1 MQAMV
6 IRELKDHRRN
16 LLIWIGAML
25 GMIVIGATEYSLVV
39 MEAGDEIMELFESL
53 PRVFGI
59 AFGADES
66 VPISTPIGYY
76 IMMYLW
82 YCMVAFIHAAVL
94 GATIIS
100 KEERNRTAEFIFTK
114 PFPRKDI
121 ITSKII
127 AAIVN
132 VIIITLT
139 AWIGNLIMLAPQIE
153 GESILSVIAI
163 TSLSMFFIQI
173 LFLFTGL
180 LFSAIFSSYGK
191 ALSFSAVLVALS
203 YFLMVLIKLIGTIDY
218 LSIFTPFMY
227 FTGPAIVENGISLIY
242 LLLTVVITIMAG
254 YLTYS
259 KYESRDLHN

>member
-25 GMIVIGATEYSLVV
+25 GMVVIGAAEYSIVV
-39 MEAGDEIMELFESL
+39 MDAAEEIMKLFESL

-59 AFGADES
+59 VFGADES

-180 LFSAIFSSYGK
+180 RLCGHFFANSQA
-191 ALSFSAVLVALS
+191 
-203 YFLMVLIKLIGTIDY
+203 
-218 LSIFTPFMY
+218 
-227 FTGPAIVENGISLIY
+227 
-242 LLLTVVITIMAG
+242 
-254 YLTYS
+254 
-259 KYESRDLHN
+259 